1 MVVAT
6 FGCTKFRKLDC
17 RSLIVGS
24 RSRSS
29 VSGRLSSFT
38 VDTVDRTSR
47 PIDERCVDRKY
58 ER

>member
-1 MVVAT
+1 MAT

-24 RSRSS
+24 RSRSAIA
-29 VSGRLSSFT
+29 GRLSSFT

>member
-1 MVVAT
+1 MIVAT
-6 FGCTKFRKLDC
+6 FGCTKIRKLDC

-29 VSGRLSSFT
+29 VAGRRSSFT